1 MYSLA
6 HLTLQE
12 SHRTMSKLAV
22 QAIDIFRHL
31 ASTGTRGR
39 IMQKFLAG
47 LLKVIHPRGKV
58 VDENLSLAYPDSPKQ
73 WRKDIR
79 ESMYDNL
86 AWTITEILA
95 LQRKPSQVF
104 DWVKTV
110 RNIELADS
118 LIDTKRGVVFMSG
131 HFGNWE
137 IMASWYA
144 QYTKIRGH
152 QMYVVAQ
159 GIHDND
165 ISAYIDG
172 LRKNMGVETLPSD
185 YSVQKYAR
193 LLKAGNHIA
202 LLNDVAGTGKMIVPF
217 MGHDA
222 TNMPGPAIMA
232 MLSGSPIIPV
242 CMYRNAPFEH
252 ELEFF
257 PPIEMPEESLPREE
271 RLRRIILECNLAIER
286 FIRKRP
292 ELWFWL
298 HKRWRP

>member
-1 MYSLA
+1 
-6 HLTLQE
+6 
-12 SHRTMSKLAV
+12 MSKLAV
-22 QAIDIFRHL
+22 NAIKLFEHL
-31 ASTGTRGR
+31 ADTGIKGR
-39 IMQKFLAG
+39 ITQKFLAG
-47 LLKVIHPRGKV
+47 LLKMIRLRGKV
-58 VDENLSLAYPDSPKQ
+58 VDDNLRLAYPEAPSQ

-79 ESMYDNL
+79 SAMYDNI

-95 LQRKPSQVF
+95 LQRDPSQIFGWLKAVH
-104 DWVKTV
+104 
-110 RNIELADS
+110 NIEIADD
-118 LIDTKRGVVFMSG
+118 LIDSRKGAVFLSA

-137 IMASWYA
+137 IMASWYG
-144 QYTKIRGH
+144 QYTKKRGH

-159 GIHDND
+159 GIHDRD

-172 LRKNMGVETLPSD
+172 LRNHMGFDLLPSD

-202 LLNDVAGTGKMIVPF
+202 LLNDVAGNGKMIVPF

-222 TNMPGPAIMA
+222 TNVPGPAVMA
-232 MLSGSPIIPV
+232 MLSGVPIIPV
-242 CMYRNAPFEH
+242 CIYRNAPFEH

-257 PPIEMPEESLPREE
+257 PPIDMPDSDLPREE

-286 FIRKRP
+286 FIRRRP

>member
-1 MYSLA
+1 
-6 HLTLQE
+6 
-12 SHRTMSKLAV
+12 MSKLAV
-22 QAIDIFRHL
+22 NAIKLFEHL
-31 ASTGTRGR
+31 ADTGIKGR
-39 IMQKFLAG
+39 ITQKFLAG
-47 LLKVIHPRGKV
+47 LLKMIRLRGKV
-58 VDENLSLAYPDSPKQ
+58 VDDNLKLAYPEAPSQ

-79 ESMYDNL
+79 STMYDNI

-95 LQRKPSQVF
+95 LQRDPSQIFGWLKAVH
-104 DWVKTV
+104 
-110 RNIELADS
+110 NIEIADD
-118 LIDTKRGVVFMSG
+118 LIDSRKGAVFLSA

-137 IMASWYA
+137 IMASWYG
-144 QYTKIRGH
+144 QYTKRRGH

-159 GIHDND
+159 GIHDRD

-172 LRKNMGVETLPSD
+172 LRNHMGFDLLPSD

-202 LLNDVAGTGKMIVPF
+202 LLNDVAGNGKMIVPF

-222 TNMPGPAIMA
+222 TNVPGPAVMA
-232 MLSGSPIIPV
+232 MLSGVPIIPV
-242 CMYRNAPFEH
+242 CIYRNAPFEH

-257 PPIEMPEESLPREE
+257 PPIDMPDSDLPREE
-271 RLRRIILECNLAIER
+271 SLRRIILECNLAIER
-286 FIRKRP
+286 FIRRRP